1 VTLRPSIRISARAEA
16 QSIQSVFEGRSTPA
30 VVPSGGG
37 EPASG
42 ARDEGWSWTDLLSSI
57 DADTDGGP
65 SEEDALADRMI
76 AEISALGLDAGVL
89 LPRARIDEIA
99 AAIQAGDSGG
109 AREVVRRLAPAAVQ
123 RLSRRVLLNAGLRS
137 ETERYLRRYAE
148 ILSDAAQ
155 RDTEG
160 YMVAAL
166 LSSDPGRAYLLLDA
180 GIGEL
185 N

>member
-1 VTLRPSIRISARAEA
+1 
-16 QSIQSVFEGRSTPA
+16 
-30 VVPSGGG
+30 
-37 EPASG
+37 
-42 ARDEGWSWTDLLSSI
+42 
-57 DADTDGGP
+57 
-65 SEEDALADRMI
+65 
-76 AEISALGLDAGVL
+76 VL

-99 AAIQAGDSGG
+99 AAIQVRDTSG

-123 RLSRRVLLNAGLRS
+123 RLSRRVLLDSALRAQ
-137 ETERYLRRYAE
+137 TEQYLKRYAE
-148 ILSDAAQ
+148 ILSDAAN

-166 LSSDPGRAYLLLDA
+166 LSSDPGRAFLLLDA

>member
-1 VTLRPSIRISARAEA
+1 MKLTARAEP
-16 QSIQSVFEGRSTPA
+16 QTVQSVFEGGGQATPRA
-30 VVPSGGG
+30 GDDAGG
-37 EPASG
+37 
-42 ARDEGWSWTDLLSSI
+42 WTWTDLLSSI
-57 DADTDGGP
+57 DDG
-65 SEEDALADRMI
+65 SSDEDALADRMI
-76 AEISALGLDAGVL
+76 QEIEALGLDANVL

-99 AAIQAGDSGG
+99 AAIQVRDTSG

-123 RLSRRVLLNAGLRS
+123 RLSRRVLLDSGLRAQ
-137 ETERYLRRYAE
+137 TEQYLKRYAE
-148 ILSDAAQ
+148 ILSDAAN

-166 LSSDPGRAYLLLDA
+166 LSSDPGRAFLLLDA